1 MVRHQAALASGTLT
15 RVTSG
20 VNLPPSEVILSS
32 ELSKHDGEIAEA
44 VQRTSQPVK
53 YV

>member
-1 MVRHQAALASGTLT
+1 MVRHQAALVAGKLT

-20 VNLPPSEVILSS
+20 VNLPLFGS
-32 ELSKHDGEIAEA
+32 H
-44 VQRTSQPVK
+44 